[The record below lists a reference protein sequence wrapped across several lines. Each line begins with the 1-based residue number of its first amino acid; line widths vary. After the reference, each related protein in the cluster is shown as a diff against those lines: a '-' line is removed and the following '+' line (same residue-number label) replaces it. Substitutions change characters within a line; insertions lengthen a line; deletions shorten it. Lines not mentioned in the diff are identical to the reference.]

1 MCALNKQYAL
11 NNHMY
16 LTTSK
21 YSILRTYF
29 TVFGINTYLMYSLIS
44 QCHIMLTVSEKQ
56 YNNCEKYEYS
66 TKKLFSDKLPL
77 CYNSDTEYYIHSKY
91 TYVVR

>member
-11 NNHMY
+11 NNNIMY

-21 YSILRTYF
+21 YSILRTYL
-29 TVFGINTYLMYSLIS
+29 TVFEINTYLMYSLS
-44 QCHIMLTVSEKQ
+44 QCHIMLAVSEKQ

-66 TKKLFSDKLPL
+66 TKK
-77 CYNSDTEYYIHSKY
+77 
-91 TYVVR
+91 